1 MPTPARRVAFTILLR
16 TETQSSY
23 ATELLHG
30 PLTADLSVQ
39 DAALSTELVL
49 GTLRRQATLDFIA
62 QQFTQKK
69 WGSLDAEVRVALR
82 MGLYQLRF
90 LTRIPARAAVH
101 ESVELIKAAGKRS
114 AAGLVNAVLRKGA
127 EVDLIALRSPSMSE
141 SEWLAME
148 TSHPEWLLARWE
160 RRYGREAALTLAH
173 ANNQPPATC
182 FRLNSPSG
190 SFSEIESRLREEGVE
205 LSPGKFLKD
214 CRIVEKGNLT
224 QTDPFRRGEL
234 IVQDEA
240 SQMVPYLLDVQ
251 EGQSVL
257 DLCAAPG
264 NKTAQLAQRIGP
276 SGRLIAAD
284 LHRHRLREMT
294 SLPPGLRVWK
304 VALDGSQPL
313 PFREPFDRI
322 LVDAPCSGTGTLR
335 RHPEIKWRL
344 KPSDL
349 SVLAQKQFRLLESA
363 AAALKAGGRLVY
375 STCSLEPEEN
385 RDVIKRFVEAH
396 SEFRLLPLREE
407 AERLHPFLIP
417 ASARILERDFLETFP
432 DRDGTDGFFAAILHC
447 SNAPRATP
455 FGVGISSSPPIP

>member
-16 TETQSSY
+16 IETQSSY

-30 PLTADLSVQ
+30 PLTADLSAQ
-39 DAALSTELVL
+39 DAALATELVL

-62 QQFTQKK
+62 RQFTQNK
-69 WGSLDAEVRVALR
+69 WGALDAEVRVALR

-101 ESVELIKAAGKRS
+101 ESVELVKAAGKRS

-127 EVDLIALRSPSMSE
+127 EAEMASLRPPAMSE
-141 SEWLAME
+141 SEWASIE
-148 TSHPEWLLARWE
+148 ISHPEWLLARWE
-160 RRYGREAALTLAH
+160 RRYGREAALSLAR

-182 FRLNSPSG
+182 LRLNSECG
-190 SFSEIESRLREEGVE
+190 SFPEIESQLRAEGVA
-205 LSPGKFLKD
+205 LSPGKFLRD
-214 CRIVEKGNLT
+214 CRVVEKGNIT

-234 IVQDEA
+234 IAQDEA

-264 NKTAQLAQRIGP
+264 NKTGQLAQRIGP

-284 LHRHRLREMT
+284 LHRHRLLEMT
-294 SLPPGLRVWK
+294 SLSPGLRVRN
-304 VALDGSQPL
+304 VVLDGCRPL
-313 PFREPFDRI
+313 PFRNCFDRI

-344 KPSDL
+344 RPSDL
-349 SVLAQKQFRLLESA
+349 ADLAQKQLRLLDSA
-363 AAALKAGGRLVY
+363 AAALQAGGRLVY

-385 RDVIKRFVEAH
+385 QDVIERFLRAH
-396 SEFRLLPLREE
+396 SEFRLRPLRED
-407 AERLHPFLIP
+407 APTLAPFLVP
-417 ASARILERDFLETFP
+417 SSAWILEKDFLETFP
-432 DRDGTDGFFAAILHC
+432 DRDGTDGFFGAIL
-447 SNAPRATP
+447 
-455 FGVGISSSPPIP
+455 VKQ